1 MPTSD
6 IQKRATAKW
15 TAKTENKIKLYNN
28 VMRFRENNY
37 DKYLE
42 TQRLA
47 STKYYA
53 KKRGYECYDD
63 YICDVSIIYVR
74 KLFI

>member
-1 MPTSD
+1 MAISD
-6 IQKRATAKW
+6 IQKRANAKW
-15 TAKTENKIKLYNN
+15 CAKPESKIKLYNN

-47 STKYYA
+47 AAKYYA
-53 KKRGYECYDD
+53 KKRGYDSYDD
-63 YICDVSIIYVR
+63 YLYDVTLRCIY
-74 KLFI
+74 KLYN